1 MEGSVQTYRIDILGK
16 DLDPREDL
24 SEDLKT
30 ELRELADQVNG
41 VIQVERLDW
50 KMEQRTYYILEWN
63 ALDDDI
69 GLYEFKTDKT
79 DEAEIYEELSEGL
92 HNYSNILILD
102 RERLENL
109 FKAVDSL
116 KKKLYKEAQTRVF

>member
-41 VIQVERLDW
+41 VIQVERLD
-50 KMEQRTYYILEWN
+50 
-63 ALDDDI
+63 
-69 GLYEFKTDKT
+69 
-79 DEAEIYEELSEGL
+79 
-92 HNYSNILILD
+92 
-102 RERLENL
+102 
-109 FKAVDSL
+109 
-116 KKKLYKEAQTRVF
+116 